1 RFLPSRALIATV
13 FLVSSLTVHA
23 AGTLLKI
30 GTADITLLFK
40 NYHKTG
46 KQQQAFSE
54 DFAKVQKENN
64 LRLEAIRTL
73 EAEIKKLKLKIEDPL
88 LAASTKR
95 EKSQKFRAKIDEA
108 RAMNRERQEF
118 IGRRNRALEL
128 KKQASMQGILEE
140 IRKHIIEYAKTENY
154 DYVFDKS
161 GLTANQ
167 VPLLLYCKDVV
178 DITPKLLDIINKD
191 IAKK

>member
-1 RFLPSRALIATV
+1 
-13 FLVSSLTVHA
+13 
-23 AGTLLKI
+23 
-30 GTADITLLFK
+30 
-40 NYHKTG
+40 
-46 KQQQAFSE
+46 
-54 DFAKVQKENN
+54 
-64 LRLEAIRTL
+64 
-73 EAEIKKLKLKIEDPL
+73 
-88 LAASTKR
+88 
-95 EKSQKFRAKIDEA
+95 
-108 RAMNRERQEF
+108 QEF